1 MTFSLTILGSNSAL
15 PTKDRFPTAHALNVH
30 ERFFLIDCGEGTQLQ
45 MSKYGVRF
53 SRLDHIFISH
63 LHGDHFFGLYGL
75 LSTYSLLGRTRDM
88 HIYGVKQLEY
98 VLNDHL
104 KYFGKEFSYKVV
116 FHEVNPRSNDLIYE
130 DKSITVHT
138 IPLNHR
144 IPCCGYL
151 FREKTPQRCIHKWLI
166 EKYNIGVADIVRIKN
181 GENYQTED
189 GELIPNSKL
198 AYQPYEPR
206 SYAFC
211 SDTQYS
217 EKVVEAV
224 KGVDLLYHESTFA
237 EDLKDMARQTGHSTA
252 KEAATVALKAAV
264 KRLIIGHFSS
274 RYKDLQPFIEQAQEV
289 FPNTELAEDGRVF
302 DIPLVKYS
310 G

>member
-45 MSKYGVRF
+45 MSKYGVKF

-104 KYFGKEFSYKVV
+104 KYFGKELSYKVV
-116 FHEVNPRSNDLIYE
+116 FHEVNPRSNDLVYE
-130 DKSITVHT
+130 DKGIMVHV
-138 IPLNHR
+138 IPLSHR

-151 FREKTPQRCIHKWLI
+151 FREKAPQRCIHKWMI
-166 EKYNIGVADIVRIKN
+166 EKYNIGIADIVRIKN
-181 GENYQTED
+181 GDDYQTED
-189 GELIPNSKL
+189 GEIIPNAKL

-211 SDTQYS
+211 SDTKFS
-217 EKVVEAV
+217 EKVIEAV
-224 KGVDLLYHESTFA
+224 KGVDLLYHEATFA
-237 EDLKDMARQTGHSTA
+237 DNLKDMAKQTGHSTA
-252 KEAATVALKAAV
+252 REAAMVAQRAEV
-264 KRLIIGHFSS
+264 KQLVIGHFSS
-274 RYKDLQPFIEQAQEV
+274 RYKDLQAFIEQAKEA
-289 FPNTELAEDGRVF
+289 FSNTELAEDGRVF
-302 DIPLVKYS
+302 DVPLIRYS
-310 G
+310 D

>member
-1 MTFSLTILGSNSAL
+1 MQMKRCGISAL
-15 PTKDRFPTAHALNVH
+15 RISAV
-30 ERFFLIDCGEGTQLQ
+30 
-45 MSKYGVRF
+45 
-53 SRLDHIFISH
+53 FISH

-104 KYFGKEFSYKVV
+104 KYFGKEYGYKVV
-116 FHEVNPRSNDLIYE
+116 FHEVNPRSNDLVYE
-130 DKSITVHT
+130 DKKMTVHV

-151 FREKTPQRCIHKWLI
+151 FREKTPQRCVHKWMI
-166 EKYNIGVADIVRIKN
+166 EKYNIGIAAIVRIKN
-181 GENYQTED
+181 GEDYQTED
-189 GELIPNSKL
+189 GELIPNAKL
-198 AYQPYEPR
+198 SYQPYEPR

-211 SDTQYS
+211 SDTQFS
-217 EKVVEAV
+217 EKAIEAV
-224 KGVDLLYHESTFA
+224 KGVNLLYHESTFTD
-237 EDLKDMARQTGHSTA
+237 DLKDMARQTGHSTA
-252 KEAATVALKAAV
+252 RDAATVAQRADV
-264 KRLIIGHFSS
+264 KQLVIGHFSS
-274 RYKDLQPFIEQAQEV
+274 RYKNLQPFIEQAREV
-289 FPNTELAEDGRVF
+289 FFNTELAEDGRVF